1 LLFLCALEVDR
12 TKSFEMMTGVSANAA
27 AAYVIWRRVAAV
39 VVVAS
44 KSRATT
50 LTDIRERQAPLMLHM
65 FLWWRGQ
72 RGDVSK
78 LDVSEQEWLPEISLV
93 SIKFCTLFLSS

>member
-27 AAYVIWRRVAAV
+27 AAYVIWRSVAAV

-50 LTDIRERQAPLMLHM
+50 LTDIRELTYV
-65 FLWWRGQ
+65 FVVGGQ

-93 SIKFCTLFLSS
+93 SIKFCTS